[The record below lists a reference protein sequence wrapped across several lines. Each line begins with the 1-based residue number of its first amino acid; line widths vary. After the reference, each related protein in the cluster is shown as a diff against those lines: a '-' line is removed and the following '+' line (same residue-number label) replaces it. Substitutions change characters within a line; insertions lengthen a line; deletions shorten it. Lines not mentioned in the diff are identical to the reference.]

1 VKGKSLLVV
10 DDVIT
15 TGATVYAF
23 AKTLRGAGAKA
34 IYVVSVARG

>member
-1 VKGKSLLVV
+1 VIGKSLLVV

-15 TGATVYAF
+15 TGATAYEF
-23 AKTLRGAGAKA
+23 AKTLRRAGAKA